1 MQAMKCEICGSNDI
15 VKQEGVY
22 VCQHCGTKYTV
33 EEAKKLIG
41 TVKIDKTEEN
51 EKYLVL
57 ARRATKNNDK
67 ENALKYWTL
76 VGENDP
82 MNWEAVFYQAYY
94 RVEKNADLS
103 SMAPFSSA
111 INEALNLIHDNVPSE
126 KQIENVKE
134 IASKVESTYLTYSIP
149 TSQILT
155 DYVQKCITTSFSTNL
170 EIPHIV
176 SYHLPY
182 MYDAAKKIREYWP
195 ELEEEAATLEE
206 RGNEYEA
213 YIKQKMDDGVNYRS
227 DAQKREYEKQ
237 NREMGR
243 SSGGCY
249 IATCVYGSYNCPE
262 VWTLRRY
269 RDNTLAAT
277 WYGRAFIRVYY
288 AVSPKLVKIFG
299 NTSWFR
305 RICKGKLD
313 HLVHRLRNQGV
324 YDTPYEDK

>member
-41 TVKIDKTEEN
+41 TVKIDKSEEN
-51 EKYLVL
+51 KKYLIL
-57 ARRATKNNDK
+57 AKKAHEEQNV
-67 ENALKYWTL
+67 ENAIKYFTL
-76 VGENDP
+76 VAENDP
-82 MNWEAVFYQAYY
+82 ENLEASLLLPYYQF
-94 RVEKNADLS
+94 VNNPTSNTSNALHL
-103 SMAPFSSA
+103 AVRNTCNN
-111 INEALNLIHDNVPSE
+111 I
-126 KQIENVKE
+126 QIEKMSDEEQNN
-134 IASKVESTYLTYSIP
+134 IATELCGIGRRGGIKARLA
-149 TSQILT
+149 
-155 DYVQKCITTSFSTNL
+155 N
-170 EIPHIV
+170 V
-176 SYHLPY
+176 SYSFMGIIIDELRNLFHREDL
-182 MYDAAKKIREYWP
+182 AAVV
-195 ELEEEAATLEE
+195 EE
-206 RGNEYEA
+206 
-213 YIKQKMDDGVNYRS
+213 NY
-227 DAQKREYEKQ
+227 REYEKSA
-237 NREMGR
+237 EMDR
-243 SSGGCY
+243 KAEQILNKRSSSGGCY